1 MIRAVSLVCAVAA
14 CLLSGCYYNA
24 ELVGL
29 AQEGYPA
36 AQYELGRRM
45 LLGIKGQKKVPEL
58 ALPWL
63 RLSAE
68 GGDHRAMAAVAA
80 CYESGVGVHQS
91 IEQSRQWYIRA
102 AQHGNPHACLSLVR
116 LESKAGNMAA
126 ATRWLR
132 PLAEAGSEDAQLMC
146 GKMCMAGL
154 VGENHDELAV
164 RYLRFAAMQGN
175 AEACFLMGCCYA
187 NGLGVPRNEALMLGW
202 LVNAA
207 AGGYEE
213 AVDMLNLVPQTSP

>member
-1 MIRAVSLVCAVAA
+1 MIRALV
-14 CLLSGCYYNA
+14 LLSVFVPLLLGGCYYNA
-24 ELVGL
+24 QLVEL

-36 AQYELGRRM
+36 ARYELGRRM
-45 LLGIKGQKKVPEL
+45 LLGIKGQRKVPEL
-58 ALPWL
+58 AVPWL
-63 RLSAE
+63 RLAAE
-68 GGDHRAMAAVAA
+68 EGDHRAMAALAA
-80 CYESGVGVHQS
+80 CYESGVGVEKS
-91 IEQSRQWYIRA
+91 IGFSRQWYITA

-116 LESKAGNMAA
+116 LETKAGNVAG
-126 ATRWLR
+126 ATRWLQ
-132 PLAEAGSEDAQLMC
+132 PLAEAGSVDAQLMC

-154 VGENHDELAV
+154 VDANHDVLAV

-175 AEACFLMGCCYA
+175 AEACFLMSCCYA

-213 AVDMLNLVPQTSP
+213 AVDMLNRVPQTSP